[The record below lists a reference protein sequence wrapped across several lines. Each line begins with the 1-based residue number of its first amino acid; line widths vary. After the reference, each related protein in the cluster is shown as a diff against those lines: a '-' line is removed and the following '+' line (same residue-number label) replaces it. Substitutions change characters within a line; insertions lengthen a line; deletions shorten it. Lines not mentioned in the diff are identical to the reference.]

1 MRLRSIFIACL
12 ALVLMMTGTLYAD
25 PGSSFS
31 DKLKFYAGG
40 SIALAHLKGCEDATR
55 GGTFGAKGCDDII
68 DTKKFSG
75 DLFVGAKIGQYAFLE
90 FMYIPTISTTEKF
103 TVFGPG
109 PGGTGGE
116 ADEFKISSFAGIIGL
131 RYPVSQHFIPYVR
144 FGVVYSEIKEA
155 DKGAFLPLGGG
166 EPKDVG
172 LSGLYGLGAECQFY
186 DHFFARVGYDWMP
199 DLTGW
204 NTGRQH
210 MNEQPEDNRLAAA
223 DINDIHRLYISIYYQ
238 F

>member
-1 MRLRSIFIACL
+1 MRLRSIIGSLL
-12 ALVLMMTGTLYAD
+12 AFGLLLIIPMNAVA
-25 PGSSFS
+25 GSS
-31 DKLKFYAGG
+31 LLEPIKFYAGG
-40 SIALAHLKGCEDATR
+40 SIALAHVKGCEDATR
-55 GGTFGAKGCDDII
+55 GGTFAPKGCDDII
-68 DTKKFSG
+68 NSKKFSG

-103 TVFGPG
+103 TVFNPF

-116 ADEFKISSFAGIIGL
+116 SDEFKISSFAGIIGL

-144 FGVVYSEIKEA
+144 FGVVYSEIKEI
-155 DKGAFLPLGGG
+155 DKGMFPTPFN
-166 EPKDVG
+166 PKDVG

-210 MNEQPEDNRLAAA
+210 LNEQPEDNRMAAA